1 MAVTEIKEGELYDGA
16 TNYSTGEKTT
26 EKKKKMLIIS
36 SLTNIRIKKFSD
48 IFQWQFTAEKKKN
61 KLLKRLSVLQMEILI
76 KRFKSLW
83 QKCHKIFRFFRFYL
97 SPLKEIS

>member
-26 EKKKKMLIIS
+26 GKKKMLIIS

-76 KRFKSLW
+76 KRFKSL
-83 QKCHKIFRFFRFYL
+83 
-97 SPLKEIS
+97 